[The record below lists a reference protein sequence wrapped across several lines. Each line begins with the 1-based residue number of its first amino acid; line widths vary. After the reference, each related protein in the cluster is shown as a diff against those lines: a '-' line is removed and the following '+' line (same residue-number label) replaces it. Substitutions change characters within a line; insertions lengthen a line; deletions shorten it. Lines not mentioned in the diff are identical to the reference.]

1 MFRSGNGARNFRNEQ
16 SILTNVSIL
25 FPVGNKVIVVLW
37 KYWFTSL
44 NCAQTTFFTAKQVK
58 NVVIELK

>member
-1 MFRSGNGARNFRNEQ
+1 
-16 SILTNVSIL
+16 LTNVSIL

-58 NVVIELK
+58 NVVIELKWNLLRLGITMLYRVL